1 MDYVRFDEIKK
12 LVPLKMVIDHYG
24 WQLRNAGPNVLRGK
38 CMLPMHGSDKSKES
52 FIATLDK
59 GIGGA
64 WGCHSTS
71 CAAARGGKRGGN
83 VLDLVAAIEG
93 CSIRDAAIKL
103 QTIFLVPIAG
113 ESRAPARPEPA
124 PETSRVHGPQEKPVS
139 EKAET
144 GEGSV
149 ENKPLTFVLRSIDQ
163 KHPYLAGRGL
173 TEETIQEFGIGYFS
187 GKGSM

>member
-1 MDYVRFDEIKK
+1 M
-12 LVPLKMVIDHYG
+12 
-24 WQLRNAGPNVLRGK
+24 
-38 CMLPMHGSDKSKES
+38 
-52 FIATLDK
+52 
-59 GIGGA
+59 
-64 WGCHSTS
+64 
-71 CAAARGGKRGGN
+71 
-83 VLDLVAAIEG
+83 EG

-124 PETSRVHGPQEKPVS
+124 PEFSRAHGPQEKPVS

-187 GKGSM
+187 GKGSMVSRVVIPIHNERGELVAYAGRAIDGTEPRYKFPAGFHKGQVIYNLHRAKENPAVLVVEGF